1 MAHSL
6 SAKKRHRQNVK
17 LRAINRS
24 RRTALNTAM
33 RKFNDELH
41 RGSPDDVNSAFKLF
55 CKAVDHAA
63 AERTIPKNTAARR
76 KSRMAKRL
84 NALAKS

>member
-17 LRAINRS
+17 HRAINRS
-24 RRTALNTAM
+24 RRTTLNTAV

-41 RGSPDDVNSAFKLF
+41 DANAADAQSALKLF
-55 CKAVDHAA
+55 SKAVDHAA
-63 AERTIPKNTAARR
+63 AEGTIHKNTAARR
-76 KSRMAKRL
+76 KSRMAKRV
-84 NALAKS
+84 NALAK